1 MLDEDEE
8 SFGYDY
14 EYYLLDGDNADKLGV
29 MEDKD
34 EAVEEDN
41 YYYYS
46 STSRNLR
53 SKSSKSECT
62 RSSSSR

>member
-46 STSRNLR
+46 STSN
-53 SKSSKSECT
+53 E
-62 RSSSSR
+62 SRISFCCHCIVYFLLL